1 MELFTNLYAMGTL
14 GVFMVL
20 HVVCV
25 LLPELPAKILGYVN
39 IALHAAGVVA
49 FAFFGLTIEEA
60 VLLYLI
66 SVFTY
71 TLAQY
76 VRYTVNARR
85 AALADTVTDEA
96 GDERCANESVAD
108 TAAEEEGRA

>member
-14 GVFMVL
+14 AVFMLL
-20 HVVCV
+20 HVICV

-39 IALHAAGVVA
+39 IALHVAGVVA

-85 AALADTVTDEA
+85 AALADTVTEEA
-96 GDERCANESVAD
+96 GDESTNEKSAD
-108 TAAEEEGRA
+108 TAAEEEGGV